1 MNKKITTELILG
13 LLIGI
18 VSNLAGS
25 YLYLFFLSNIKK
37 LSFESTLKVTL
48 EQGLLGTIIA
58 LGALLNFV
66 AFFVFLKK
74 KQYYRAR
81 GVIFATLIAAI
92 LILISKFY

>member
-1 MNKKITTELILG
+1 MNKKITKELFLG

-18 VSNLAGS
+18 ASNLTGS
-25 YLYLFFLSNIKK
+25 YLYLFFLSIIKK
-37 LSFESTLKVTL
+37 LSIESTIDVTL

-92 LILISKFY
+92 IILISKFY